1 MNAPT
6 SQPVS
11 GCCAKKPDVPPP
23 ISQSS
28 CCAPQADVGASTL
41 QAVLAAK
48 WNGLDK
54 AVLTAILI
62 VLGLA
67 VFRPEQLPATLAFT
81 GRSLASIA
89 PWIALSVA
97 LAAYAKASSAEA
109 LIARAFTGSP
119 ARMIVL
125 ASLFGALSPFCSCG
139 VVPLIAGLLGAGVPL
154 APVMAFWLSSPLMDP
169 NMFVMTAASLGM
181 EFAVVKTITAIGMGL
196 FSGALT
202 HMLTS
207 RGQFDNALRTAP
219 LAASPTITSAR
230 PQWNIMASPATRAAF
245 ISGSVAN
252 GWFLLRWMT
261 IAFLLESLMVAYLP
275 ADKVVGLLG
284 QDASTIPFAVLV
296 GIPAYLNGF
305 AALPLVRGLI
315 DMGMSPAV
323 ALAFLIG
330 GGVTSIPA
338 ATAVWALVKPRV
350 FALYLM
356 LAITGSLIAAYAY
369 SAWLA
374 IA

>member
-1 MNAPT
+1 MKTSAPGCCT
-6 SQPVS
+6 SQTPTQENS
-11 GCCAKKPDVPPP
+11 A
-23 ISQSS
+23 SS
-28 CCAPQADVGASTL
+28 PW
-41 QAVLAAK
+41 QAVANK
-48 WNGLDK
+48 WNGVDK
-54 AVLTAILI
+54 PVLAAILI
-62 VLGLA
+62 VLSLA
-67 VFRPEQLPATLAFT
+67 VFRPAQLPLTLTFT

-89 PWIALSVA
+89 PWIALSVL
-97 LAAYAKASSAEA
+97 LAAYAKASNADA
-109 LIARAFTGSP
+109 LVARAFSGSP

-181 EFAVVKTITAIGMGL
+181 EFAVVKTLAAIGMGL
-196 FSGALT
+196 LSGTAT
-202 HMLTS
+202 HLLAG
-207 RGQFDNALRTAP
+207 RGFFGNALRIESVNARP
-219 LAASPTITSAR
+219 LSPFAR
-230 PQWNIMASPATRAAF
+230 PQWNVMSTPVSRHAF
-245 ISGSVAN
+245 ITDAVSN

-275 ADKVVGLLG
+275 AEKVVSLLG
-284 QDASTIPFAVLV
+284 QNPSAIPLAVLI

-323 ALAFLIG
+323 ALAFLVG

-338 ATAVWALVKPRV
+338 MTAVWALVKPRV
-350 FALYLM
+350 FALYLG
-356 LAITGSLIAAYAY
+356 LAVAGSLAAAYAY
-369 SAWLA
+369 SAFLA
-374 IA
+374 LS